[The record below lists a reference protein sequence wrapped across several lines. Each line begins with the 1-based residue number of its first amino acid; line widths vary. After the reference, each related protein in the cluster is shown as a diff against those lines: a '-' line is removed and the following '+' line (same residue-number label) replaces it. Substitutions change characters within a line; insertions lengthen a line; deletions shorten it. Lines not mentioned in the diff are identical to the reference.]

1 MRSEMLNNAATT
13 ILTVCAVIVTGL
25 VVRNELSPP
34 PAAAAGQPS
43 AERPV
48 PQWQRLAAEG
58 SVLGKPDA
66 ELRIVE
72 FSDFQC
78 PFCAT
83 VRSRL
88 DSLRAR
94 APERIAVVYRHFPLT
109 QIHPHAVAAAVASE
123 CAGQQ
128 GRFGTYHDALFARQ
142 SEIGKLSWRSF
153 AETAKVPDL
162 ARFDACVE
170 SSATAARVQA
180 DQQAGQELGIQG
192 TPTFVFDGKM
202 VSGAQGVAQAEAWI
216 ERMLREGD

>member
-1 MRSEMLNNAATT
+1 MKSEMLNNAATAV
-13 ILTVCAVIVTGL
+13 LTVCAVIITGL
-25 VVRNELSPP
+25 VVRSELSPP
-34 PAAAAGQPS
+34 PASAAGQPP

-58 SVLGKPDA
+58 SVLGEPGA
-66 ELRIVE
+66 QLRIVE

-94 APERIAVVYRHFPLT
+94 APGRVAVVYRHFPLT
-109 QIHPHAVAAAVASE
+109 QIHPHAVAAAVAAE

-128 GRFGTYHDALFARQ
+128 GRFGTFHDALFDGQ
-142 SEIGKLSWRSF
+142 GDIGKVPWRAF
-153 AETAKVPDL
+153 AATAQVPDL

-170 SSATAARVQA
+170 SNATAARVQA
-180 DQQAGQELGIQG
+180 DLRQGQELGIQG
-192 TPTFVFDGKM
+192 TPTFIFDGKM
-202 VSGAQGVAQAEAWI
+202 VAGLNGVTQVEAWV
-216 ERMLREGD
+216 ERMLREGK